1 MMKKLGFPRMHKE
14 KNEKRAFL
22 PEFFGG
28 LANLETD
35 IYLEKGYGS
44 KMGFVE
50 DDYTKENPNIKFV
63 SKEDAFNQDI
73 VVVLRSPDFNEI
85 ELMKKGSILLS
96 MLHYPTRAKR
106 VRILKEKGIKAVSL
120 DSLRDDLMQRIV
132 FNAKGTSENG
142 IELAFKEL
150 EKVRDDFYSKNRG
163 PIEVSI
169 MGMGLVGLGAARA
182 AGRYACKELNEKM
195 IEAGTKGVLV
205 HMLPRNITGDRQEM
219 SRILEKTDIFVDAS
233 SRDNPYDYIVDN
245 KLLGRLKKDAIIVD
259 LTADPYIV
267 DEDGMQVKAIEG
279 IPTGNLDKY
288 VIYKED
294 KEYYD
299 IPEEVDKE
307 NRRTVISCDAW
318 PGVKPKECMELY
330 GIQMLPIITKLFEKD
345 VDDMGIES
353 PYYFERAIYRA
364 TIEYFE
370 NHEKKK

>member
-1 MMKKLGFPRMHKE
+1 M
-14 KNEKRAFL
+14 
-22 PEFFGG
+22 
-28 LANLETD
+28 
-35 IYLEKGYGS
+35 S
-44 KMGFVE
+44 K
-50 DDYTKENPNIKFV
+50 
-63 SKEDAFNQDI
+63 
-73 VVVLRSPDFNEI
+73 
-85 ELMKKGSILLS
+85 
-96 MLHYPTRAKR
+96 
-106 VRILKEKGIKAVSL
+106 ILKSICILVTLLMVIGMSL
-120 DSLRDDLMQRIV
+120 MGCSQ
-132 FNAKGTSENG
+132 NNNPQSSQSGSTSQSQSQAE
-142 IELAFKEL
+142 ELKQVQLTMYLLGDFAREYDVML
-150 EKVRDDFYSKNRG
+150 E
-163 PIEVSI
+163 
-169 MGMGLVGLGAARA
+169 
-182 AGRYACKELNEKM
+182 ELNEKM

-233 SRDNPYDYIVDN
+233 SRDNTYDYIVDN

-267 DEDGMQVKAIEG
+267 DEEGMQVKAIEG
-279 IPTGNLDKY
+279 VPTGNLDKY